1 MIEGVDHIAVAVR
14 SIEDVREFY
23 EGLGLRVASIEEVP
37 EEKVRVAMIPC
48 GATRIELLEP
58 TGEDSPV
65 ARFLERRG
73 PGLHHICLAS
83 SDIRRDDDSLR
94 RAGSEVLRP
103 QPTRGAEGALVQWV
117 HPRSSGGVLV
127 ELSQRLEQA
136 VGEGEES

>member
-14 SIEDVREFY
+14 SIEEARRFY
-23 EGLGLRVASIEEVP
+23 EGLGLRVRAIEEVP
-37 EEKVRVAMIPC
+37 QEKVRVAMIPC

-58 TGEDSPV
+58 IADDSPV
-65 ARFLERRG
+65 ARFLERHG

-83 SDIRRDDDSLR
+83 SDVREDEASLR

-103 QPTRGAEGALVQWV
+103 EPTRGAGGSLVQWV

-127 ELSQRLEQA
+127 ELSEEA
-136 VGEGEES
+136 ESGDGEGAS